1 MYKDFVRLYNYVVQ
15 GQGMLERLFSSR
27 VRVKVL
33 TIFLTNPESR
43 FYTRELERVL
53 NESPYAIQRELH
65 RLEGI
70 GLLEAER
77 QGNIKY
83 YWVNQGFPIY
93 RELRGIILKTS
104 GLGGTLREALSDLGT
119 IEEAFIY
126 GSVAAGDEDGSSD
139 VDLMIVGEVD
149 LLRLSEVVS
158 RLEDSTGREI
168 NYTVYTS
175 EELENKLREGDPF
188 LENVQSGPRIV
199 LIGSEDESG
208 GA

>member
-1 MYKDFVRLYNYVVQ
+1 
-15 GQGMLERLFSSR
+15 MLERLFSSR

-33 TIFLTNPESR
+33 TIFLTNPESH

-53 NESPYAIQRELH
+53 GESPYALQRELR

-77 QGNIKY
+77 QGNIRY
-83 YWVNQGFPIY
+83 YWVNQDFPIY
-93 RELRGIILKTS
+93 HELRGIILKTS
-104 GLGGTLREALSDLGT
+104 GLGGTLREALTDLGA

-139 VDLMIVGEVD
+139 VDMMIVGEVD

-168 NYTVYTS
+168 NYAVYS
-175 EELENKLREGDPF
+175 SDEFENKLREGDPF
-188 LENVQSGPRIV
+188 LENVQSGPKIL